1 MLKSS
6 KKTIIRP
13 FRGYFMRVVVFSMFE
28 TKEKKNR
35 PIDAKDT
42 LFIFYY

>member
-28 TKEKKNR
+28 TKEKKN
-35 PIDAKDT
+35 IDAKDT